1 MGMDFLKF
9 AVIITVVVVGIAAYL
24 ENNKFKASSYGKQS
38 KSTFWK
44 VINNKGTHGE
54 YRMSQVLDDTPFEK
68 KLIYYVYLP
77 KKKDGETT
85 EVDIIMIS
93 SKGIYVIENKNY
105 AGWIFGNEKDQKWC
119 ETLKGKK
126 YFFYN
131 PIKQNNT
138 HIKYLE
144 NLLQIVK
151 ENYTSLITFN
161 LAVILKK
168 VSVDSLNFNVIA
180 YNNLSAFLEKE
191 KARPD
196 CLTSEEINKIYGTLL
211 PLTQVTENQK
221 QEHIKTIQD
230 KYKK

>member
-1 MGMDFLKF
+1 
-9 AVIITVVVVGIAAYL
+9 
-24 ENNKFKASSYGKQS
+24 
-38 KSTFWK
+38 
-44 VINNKGTHGE
+44 
-54 YRMSQVLDDTPFEK
+54 
-68 KLIYYVYLP
+68 
-77 KKKDGETT
+77 
-85 EVDIIMIS
+85 MIS

-144 NLLQIVK
+144 NLLQIGNEK
-151 ENYTSLITFN
+151 YTSLITFN
-161 LAVILKK
+161 LAADLKK
-168 VSVDSLNFNVIA
+168 VTVESENIHVIA

-196 CLTSEEINKIYGTLL
+196 CLTSEEINKIYDTLL
-211 PLTQVTENQK
+211 PLTQVTEEQK
-221 QEHIKTIQD
+221 QEHIRAIQG
-230 KYKK
+230 KYKKQE

>member
-1 MGMDFLKF
+1 MGMEFLKY

-54 YRMSQVLDDTPFEK
+54 YRMSQVLDTTPFEK
-68 KLIYYVYLP
+68 KLIYNVYLP
-77 KKKDGETT
+77 KKKEDETT

-144 NLLQIVK
+144 NLLQIGNEK
-151 ENYTSLITFN
+151 YTSLITFN
-161 LAVILKK
+161 LAADLKK
-168 VSVDSLNFNVIA
+168 VTVESENIHVIA

-191 KARPD
+191 KARAD
-196 CLTSEEINKIYGTLL
+196 CLTSEEINKIYDTLL
-211 PLTQVTENQK
+211 PLTQVTEEQK